1 MDTFK
6 YLHKNIFLTVLFN
19 QKRSIIIVTIYSVV
33 AMFLTLCLILD
44 LERQQENKGR
54 EKRRKREEYYKKRE
68 IKKNK
73 RK

>member
-1 MDTFK
+1 MFK

-44 LERQQENKGR
+44 LEREQGNKGR

-68 IKKNK
+68 I
-73 RK
+73 